1 MSDGPP
7 ISGLERLVLA
17 YDRGFQDAM
26 LVRPDQVTDSLAISN
41 ALRELP
47 DKAKDLAE
55 TLLIGVG
62 PGEPVPERFRT
73 SIENAGDDLWRV
85 GLLLPRMQPSP
96 GATID
101 PRHYAAAC
109 RLNGSVVHYKTLSG
123 LKGTVQ
129 AEPHSPPSDAR
140 WDAIIIA
147 AVLEADPPAL
157 TREGALRRDVER
169 RLIASLG
176 GGSARGSGQEGDPVR
191 WSLALAMARAT
202 GLARP
207 SGARLY
213 GFPESNPRPL
223 TDPVQILEGGAAL
236 AGVALLRVLGNEW
249 IPLEPML
256 SHLAKHCPEVLS
268 SDDLMPWAERE
279 ARWFRSAADLLHRA
293 GVIDATRGAS
303 GIEAMRLAGP
313 RPQRQ
318 PGFLLTPD
326 RDILIAPWELPGPDY
341 GRLCR
346 LAPFKDGDVVS
357 RHALTREGVAA
368 DLAAGYEDASAW
380 LAARSKTGLPS
391 NVAQNLGE
399 WAEQAVRITLFSGM
413 TVLEEPNGEF
423 TVGPEKVPAT
433 ARMLYYDEPPPA
445 RFQVDSGIILVPF
458 GQDALTVRS
467 VVSRLGQRLEHST
480 AGHRWRIAPEPVD
493 DPDAILDQLRR
504 YHEGELPGELE
515 AAVHAAAGRTE
526 CRFEEAV
533 VIHLPA
539 DAAASLQRDR
549 VAGRFLG
556 RALAGGQCVVDRRDL
571 PALRARLGELGF
583 RIPE

>member
-1 MSDGPP
+1 MSFGPP
-7 ISGLERLVLA
+7 MSGLERLVEA

-26 LVRPDQVTDSLAISN
+26 LIRPDQVTDSTAISN
-41 ALRELP
+41 AIRQLP
-47 DKAKDLAE
+47 EKAKDLAE

-62 PGEPVPERFRT
+62 PGEPVPERFRPL
-73 SIENAGDDLWRV
+73 IERAGEDLWRV
-85 GLLLPRMQPSP
+85 ALLLPRMQPSA

-109 RLNGSVVHYKTLSG
+109 RINGSVVNYKTLAE
-123 LKGTVQ
+123 LKGTIQ
-129 AEPHSPPSDAR
+129 TEPHSPPSDAR

-157 TREGALRRDVER
+157 TRDGALRRDVER
-169 RLIASLG
+169 RLIASL
-176 GGSARGSGQEGDPVR
+176 SGPNGDPVR
-191 WSLALAMARAT
+191 WSLALATARAT

-207 SGARLY
+207 SASRLY

-223 TDPVQILEGGAAL
+223 TDPVQILEDEGAAL
-236 AGVALLRVLGNEW
+236 AGLALLRVLGGEW
-249 IPLEPML
+249 IPLEAML
-256 SHLAKHCPEVLS
+256 AHLAQHCPEVLT

-279 ARWFRSAADLLHRA
+279 ARWFRDAADLLHRA
-293 GVIDATRGAS
+293 GVIDATRGAE
-303 GIEAMRLAGP
+303 GIDAVRLAGP
-313 RPQRQ
+313 RAPRQ
-318 PGFLLTPD
+318 PGFLLMPD
-326 RDILIAPWELPGPDY
+326 RDILIAPWELPGPEY

-357 RHALTREGVAA
+357 RHGLSREGVAA

-380 LAARSKTGLPS
+380 LAARSKTGLPP
-391 NVAQNLGE
+391 NVGQNLEE

-413 TVLEEPNGEF
+413 TVLEELDGAF
-423 TVGPEKVPAT
+423 TVGPEKVPST

-445 RFQVDSGIILVPF
+445 RFQVDAGIILVPF

-467 VVSRLGQRLEHST
+467 VVSKLGQRLEHSA
-480 AGHRWRIAPEPVD
+480 AGHRWRIAPEPID

-515 AAVHAAAGRTE
+515 AAVHAAAGRTDF
-526 CRFEEAV
+526 RFEEAV

-549 VAGRFLG
+549 VAGRFLV
-556 RALAGGQCVVDRRDL
+556 RSLPGGQCVVDRRDL
-571 PALRARLGELGF
+571 PALRARLDELGF
-583 RIPE
+583 HISE

>member
-1 MSDGPP
+1 VSFGPP
-7 ISGLERLVLA
+7 ISGLERLVEA

-26 LVRPDQVTDSLAISN
+26 LIRPDQVTDSTAIAN
-41 ALRELP
+41 AIRELP
-47 DKAKDLAE
+47 EKAKDLAE
-55 TLLIGVG
+55 TLLVGVG
-62 PGEPVPERFRT
+62 PGEPVPERFRPL
-73 SIENAGDDLWRV
+73 IERAGDDLWRV
-85 GLLLPRMQPSP
+85 ALLLPRMQPSP

-109 RLNGSVVHYKTLSG
+109 RINGSIVNYKTIAE
-123 LKGTVQ
+123 LKGTIQ
-129 AEPHSPPSDAR
+129 TQPHPPPSDAR

-157 TREGALRRDVER
+157 TRDGALRRDVER
-169 RLIASLG
+169 RLISSLG
-176 GGSARGSGQEGDPVR
+176 GPNGDPVR

-207 SGARLY
+207 SASRLY

-223 TDPVQILEGGAAL
+223 TDPVQILEQEGAAL
-236 AGVALLRVLGNEW
+236 AGQALLRILGNEW
-249 IPLEPML
+249 IPLEAML
-256 SHLAKHCPEVLS
+256 AHLAQHCPEVLT

-279 ARWFRSAADLLHRA
+279 ARWFRDAADLLHRA
-293 GVIDATRGAS
+293 GVIDATRGAE
-303 GIEAMRLAGP
+303 GIDAVRLAGP
-313 RPQRQ
+313 RVPRQ

-326 RDILIAPWELPGPDY
+326 RDILIAPWELPGPEY

-357 RHALTREGVAA
+357 RHGLSREGVAA

-380 LAARSKTGLPS
+380 LAARSKTGLPP

-413 TVLEEPNGEF
+413 TVLEEPDGAF
-423 TVGPEKVPAT
+423 TVGPEKVPST

-445 RFQVDSGIILVPF
+445 RFQVDAGIILVPF
-458 GQDALTVRS
+458 GHDALTVRS
-467 VVSRLGQRLEHST
+467 VVSRLGQKLEPST
-480 AGHRWRIAPEPVD
+480 AGHRWRITPEPID

-515 AAVHAAAGRTE
+515 AAVHAAAGRTD

-549 VAGRFLG
+549 VAGRFLV
-556 RALAGGQCVVDRRDL
+556 RALPDGQCVVDRRDL
-571 PALRARLGELGF
+571 PALRARLDELGF
-583 RIPE
+583 RISE